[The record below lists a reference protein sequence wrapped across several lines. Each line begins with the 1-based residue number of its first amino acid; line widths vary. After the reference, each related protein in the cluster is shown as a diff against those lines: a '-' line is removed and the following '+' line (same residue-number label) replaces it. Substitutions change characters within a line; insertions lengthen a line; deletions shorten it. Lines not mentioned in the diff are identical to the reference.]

1 MPVVDFLER
10 VESWGERLRLSSE
23 SLENTETRKAFET
36 RSAYYRN
43 LERYYANE
51 IYTRSDSYNAIIK
64 SWVGLPR
71 NIRPVAMIAK
81 RAVDWWPGQVYGGAW
96 THDGLPSSTGR
107 PNRLPYDG
115 DTPDDVRIAS
125 QQFFTWSNAPKF
137 LSRMV
142 HLGAKLGELLCEVEV
157 HESDEVGGDKVY
169 PVIVHPRHVV
179 RLSLTPRGDV
189 QSYRLAIEKFDDN
202 KKHSY
207 LWGKEVTKDTVTTY
221 YDDEPYAFDGVPA
234 VRDHPYGFCP
244 AVWLTHTNTGGLH
257 GAPAIDGIIPTL
269 DEFQG
274 LLSSIDDYIHR
285 FIRQGAVV
293 ESPNPNLLKSMLG
306 ETPTRPGIPTSDR
319 SDPMQDRQSV
329 GIIPAPMGTRVHH
342 IMQNLGLADANSHI
356 DRIKHE
362 LDEACPWIVLQERLL
377 EMDQVTK
384 PGAMPLVNRVQQL
397 LDDVVAGYDLQMV
410 KLAQMGMA
418 VGGYLIESGEWGLG
432 SELTKAQKKF
442 NPFDLDSYSKGAL
455 DFGLLPRE
463 LIPQSFSDKATE
475 AAMIESVQ
483 TPTGLRHI
491 GYSDED
497 IYGKGEGLIPEVR
510 PGILQE
516 RSQAAGVS
524 TSVTSAITDAFTR
537 GLIGE
542 PGQVP
547 EEVPVAVQA

>member
-207 LWGKEVTKDTVTTY
+207 L
-221 YDDEPYAFDGVPA
+221 
-234 VRDHPYGFCP
+234 
-244 AVWLTHTNTGGLH
+244 
-257 GAPAIDGIIPTL
+257 
-269 DEFQG
+269 
-274 LLSSIDDYIHR
+274 
-285 FIRQGAVV
+285 RQGAVV